1 MATVNVSI
9 STIYNSEFG
18 TYNTTAPTTINV
30 KQGDTVQFNWT
41 LHDGANQPSD
51 VKIIGLSSATWT
63 STSRPTMTAPG
74 TNDSRNIRA
83 DAVIGVDVVTVLPS
97 DSNFPTKAINI
108 TVESSTDTV
117 PDAFDLGSQINNT
130 ELFTYVESPIITI
143 SGLGVGDGATIYT
156 SDPDGLGGNLY
167 RINSASTWTNSSQL
181 VYNGDT
187 VQCLLR
193 SSTSYNTTRT
203 LTLYIGGV
211 TDNWSVRT
219 RPQPPAKTP
228 VSLGIT
234 TPPIGLLNLGDF
246 FGRFNQFS
254 TTILSDYYRGGI
266 YVPNLTV
273 NNGIPTSGN
282 LSLQDFLGS
291 GTEFGW
297 EKLPVNK
304 YASHD
309 STSSGTTLTLG
320 WSTLEAII
328 TNSDFYVGYGEGIRS
343 VTEYRYSHT
352 GDAEMYIGSGTSWST
367 SKNQV
372 ALRYVVPQG
381 MSEREI
387 SGTITFE
394 ARFAGVIVTA
404 QCDYQFFIYG
414 S

>member
-1 MATVNVSI
+1 MAIVNVNI
-9 STIYNSEFG
+9 STFYNSEFG
-18 TYNTTAPTTINV
+18 TYNTTAPSTVNV
-30 KQGDTVQFNWT
+30 RQGDTCKFTWN
-41 LHDGANQPSD
+41 LHDGGNEPAHISLT
-51 VKIIGLSSATWT
+51 GMSSAVFHTPSGT
-63 STSRPTMTAPG
+63 INAPG
-74 TNDSRNIRA
+74 SHIDRGVKNNAPIGTD
-83 DAVIGVDVVTVLPS
+83 VITVVPS
-97 DSNFPTKAINI
+97 DSNFPNRGINI
-108 TVESSTDTV
+108 VVESSTDTV
-117 PDAFDLGSQINNT
+117 PDAFDLGSQINNA
-130 ELFTYVESPIITI
+130 ELYTYVESPIITI
-143 SGLGVGDGATIYT
+143 SGLGAGDGATIYT
-156 SDPDGLGGNLY
+156 TDPDGLGGNLY

-193 SSTSYNTTRT
+193 SSTSHNTTRT
-203 LTLYIGGV
+203 LRLYIGGV
-211 TDNWSVRT
+211 TDDWLVRT
-219 RPQPPAKTP
+219 RPPTPPKTP
-228 VSLGIT
+228 VPLGIS
-234 TPPIGLLNLGDF
+234 TPPIGLTDLGDF

-254 TTILSDYYRGGI
+254 NTFLSDYYRGGI
-266 YVPNLTV
+266 YVPNITV
-273 NNGIPTSGN
+273 NNGVPTSGN

-297 EKLPVNK
+297 EKLPANK
-304 YASHD
+304 YASHN

-352 GDAEMYIGSGTSWST
+352 GDAEMYIGAGTSWST